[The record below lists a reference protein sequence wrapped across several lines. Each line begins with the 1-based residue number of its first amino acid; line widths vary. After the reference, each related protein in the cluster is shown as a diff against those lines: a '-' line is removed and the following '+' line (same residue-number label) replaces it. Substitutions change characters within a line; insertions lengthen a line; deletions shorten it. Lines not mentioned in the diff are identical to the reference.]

1 MHRAYSTLTGQN
13 PLISHGGST
22 IRQNKCTH
30 FFLFQECD
38 LAGLG
43 WAGDYQ
49 NVLGKVGGS
58 GMEFDAVDVHALD
71 SVENTVYFGGIS
83 KAFYEHLHVI

>member
-1 MHRAYSTLTGQN
+1 MRHTATPWNT
-13 PLISHGGST
+13 
-22 IRQNKCTH
+22 
-30 FFLFQECD
+30 
-38 LAGLG
+38 LG

-58 GMEFDAVDVHALD
+58 EMEFGGVDVHALD
-71 SVENTVYFGGIS
+71 SVENTVYFWGIS